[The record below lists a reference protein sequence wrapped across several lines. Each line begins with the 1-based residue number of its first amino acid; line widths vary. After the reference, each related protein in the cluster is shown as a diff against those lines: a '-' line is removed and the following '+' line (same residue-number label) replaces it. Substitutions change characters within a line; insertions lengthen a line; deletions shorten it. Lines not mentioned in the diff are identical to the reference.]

1 MSSSEPPAKIQ
12 VLATGVYEHV
22 LEDLA
27 APFARATGH
36 AVAFVITNAGGVI
49 ARLEA
54 AGQAADVVMTS
65 AAGIDSLAAKGHVIG
80 ATRVDVGG
88 MRLGV
93 AVQAG
98 APALD
103 IATPAALRDA
113 LRAAPVAYIDPHG
126 GGTSGPFLAKA
137 FGRLGVADQVR
148 AHGVLCATGRD
159 VVQAVAS
166 GRAAL
171 GLTQAGELIGVP
183 GVAFAGFLPDELQ
196 VVTVYAMAVAA
207 NTKAHD
213 AAKSFVTFITG
224 PVAAERF
231 RSSGWQVASSSRQA
245 AGS

>member
-1 MSSSEPPAKIQ
+1 MTSSESPAKLQ

-22 LEDLA
+22 LDDLA
-27 APFARATGH
+27 APFAQATGH
-36 AVAFVITNAGGVI
+36 TVSFVITNAGGVI

-54 AGQAADVVMTS
+54 RQAADVVMTS

-80 ATRVDVGG
+80 ATKVDVGG

-93 AVQAG
+93 AVKAG
-98 APALD
+98 APAPD
-103 IATPAALRDA
+103 IKTPEALCGA

-126 GGTSGPFLAKA
+126 GGTSGPFLAQL
-137 FGRLGVADQVR
+137 FERLCVADEVR
-148 AHGVLCATGRD
+148 AHGVVCATGRD

-171 GLTQAGELIGVP
+171 GLTQAAELIGVP
-183 GVAFAGFLPDELQ
+183 GVAFAGFLPDDLQ

-213 AAKSFVTFITG
+213 AAKAFVAFITG

-231 RSSGWQVASSSRQA
+231 RSSGWRVAPSHRSP
-245 AGS
+245 GI

>member
-1 MSSSEPPAKIQ
+1 MSSSEPSAKIQ

-22 LEDLA
+22 LDDLA
-27 APFARATGH
+27 APFAQATGH
-36 AVAFVITNAGGVI
+36 AVSFVITNAGGVI
-49 ARLEA
+49 ARLE

-148 AHGVLCATGRD
+148 AHGVVCATGRD

-231 RSSGWQVASSSRQA
+231 RSSGWQVARSGWQV

>member
-1 MSSSEPPAKIQ
+1 MSSSEPSVKIQ

-22 LEDLA
+22 LHDLA
-27 APFARATGH
+27 APFTQATGH

-49 ARLEA
+49 ARLG

-80 ATRVDVGG
+80 ATKVDVGG

-93 AVQAG
+93 AVRAG
-98 APALD
+98 APAPD

-137 FGRLGVADQVR
+137 FERLGVADQVR
-148 AHGVLCATGRD
+148 ADGVVCATGRD
-159 VVQAVAS
+159 VVEAVAS

-171 GLTQAGELIGVP
+171 GLTQAAELIGVP

-207 NTKAHD
+207 NTKAQD
-213 AAKSFVTFITG
+213 AAKSFVAFIAG
-224 PVAAERF
+224 PLAAERL
-231 RSSGWQVASSSRQA
+231 RSSGWQVASSGWQVV
-245 AGS
+245 GG

>member
-1 MSSSEPPAKIQ
+1 MSSSEAAPKIQ

-22 LEDLA
+22 LDDLA
-27 APFARATGH
+27 APFAQATGH

-54 AGQAADVVMTS
+54 T
-65 AAGIDSLAAKGHVIG
+65 K
-80 ATRVDVGG
+80 VDVGG

-93 AVQAG
+93 AVPAG
-98 APALD
+98 VPAPD

-137 FGRLGVADQVR
+137 FERLGVADQVR
-148 AHGVLCATGRD
+148 AHGVVCATGRD
-159 VVQAVAS
+159 VVEAVAS

-171 GLTQAGELIGVP
+171 GLTQAAELIGVP

-207 NTKAHD
+207 NTKARD
-213 AAKSFVTFITG
+213 AAKSFMAFIAG
-224 PVAAERF
+224 PVAAERL
-231 RSSGWQVASSSRQA
+231 RSSGWQVASSGRQV
-245 AGS
+245 AGG